1 MLESLPDIFRN
12 GKDLYSMRPK
22 MIFADESGNI
32 YDHPE
37 LEMAGRSGTKL
48 IAPDEV
54 EIIPAPP
61 HTLFFTMPGRMPV
74 GWDRRRRRYEA
85 MDEMSDMVCY
95 PVAAF
100 PPPGYTRT
108 LLPATMLCDIDCVL
122 PLWAYTAAGWME
134 DQFWIAAVKVDDFD
148 RWNPDY
154 YDVEE
159 LSPKIETLLG
169 RYPENRLIRHL
180 SKCVTRYHCFNAMN
194 LFYRRWECG
203 IPTSPACNASCI
215 GCLSWQP
222 SERCPASQERID
234 FVPTV
239 EEIVQIA
246 LPHLEEAE
254 GAIVSFGQGCEG
266 EPLLQADLIAEAIKR
281 LRSQTDKGTIHLN
294 TNGSIPSSVGK
305 LCDVG
310 LDSIRISLNSARP
323 IFYHRYYKP
332 KGYSFDDVI
341 ESMKIAK
348 SHGLFLSINLLVY
361 PGFTDGGDELWALM
375 DLIDEVRPDMI
386 QLRNL
391 NIDPELYLRSIS
403 YRGGP
408 GIGITRFM
416 KAISDEFPEVKFG
429 YFNRPKEMFR

>member
-1 MLESLPDIFRN
+1 
-12 GKDLYSMRPK
+12 
-22 MIFADESGNI
+22 
-32 YDHPE
+32 
-37 LEMAGRSGTKL
+37 
-48 IAPDEV
+48 
-54 EIIPAPP
+54 
-61 HTLFFTMPGRMPV
+61 
-74 GWDRRRRRYEA
+74 
-85 MDEMSDMVCY
+85 
-95 PVAAF
+95 
-100 PPPGYTRT
+100 
-108 LLPATMLCDIDCVL
+108 
-122 PLWAYTAAGWME
+122 
-134 DQFWIAAVKVDDFD
+134 
-148 RWNPDY
+148 
-154 YDVEE
+154 
-159 LSPKIETLLG
+159 
-169 RYPENRLIRHL
+169 
-180 SKCVTRYHCFNAMN
+180 
-194 LFYRRWECG
+194 
-203 IPTSPACNASCI
+203 
-215 GCLSWQP
+215 
-222 SERCPASQERID
+222 
-234 FVPTV
+234 
-239 EEIVQIA
+239 
-246 LPHLEEAE
+246 
-254 GAIVSFGQGCEG
+254 

-416 KAISDEFPEVKFG
+416 KAINDEFPEVKFG
-429 YFNRPKEMFR
+429 YFNRPKEMFH